1 NKTVSPDTAVPYQS
15 VVTYTVVLANNGSIT
30 DTAVY
35 VTDTLP
41 VSTTFVSWVE
51 QPAGATMVA
60 DELTWNGE
68 MAPSTAVTFTFLV
81 SHTGDYGD
89 VVENTAVYSGTSGSG
104 SDTATFTVE
113 SLAGDITFVYHDL
126 EDVVQPGE
134 GLFLAGDFNGWNTTS
149 TPLTPDANSD
159 VFTVTLSG
167 LAAGTYGYKY
177 VVYTDTIPSG
187 PTYWDWVNT
196 NNRSYTVAGTA
207 TVNDYRNVVIGW
219 ANLNGP
225 LALIVDMGTATGDVY
240 GRLYIPGVT
249 NTPDS
254 AGRSLMTEVGFG
266 DTTTPAN
273 WEWFPMAF
281 NADDGG
287 NNDEFVGVMTPTVPG
302 VYSYTTR
309 YDGNWGT
316 GNPNAAWLYA
326 DATGVGPYPGGEF
339 NLSDTGVMT
348 VGLVTVP
355 ISVARAG
362 VNGEVFAVEGTVT
375 YVPGTFNTAGWALQD
390 ASGGI
395 GVFDSTFVPSVNYGD
410 VVQIIGTRGAFSG
423 EEQLTSIS
431 YFGSLGAGP
440 EVTPLVYST
449 SDVNAGNAEGWIVE
463 IQGTISS
470 LGTCSGNYQ
479 FLVDDGSGTVTV
491 YVDADTGVNVCNMG
505 AANGEEIR
513 VIGFATQFNTLNE
526 VKPRRL
532 SDVQVL
538 LDAPV
543 VVSTS
548 PTNNATGV
556 PTDTLITVQF
566 SEPVSVTTNWFD
578 INCTLSG
585 NVSGTFEPAGPATS
599 YTITPDVNFLNGDL
613 CNVTVVADQVT
624 SGGGQNM
631 AGDYSFSFLV
641 GTMTF
646 GVCGDPA
653 TPIHFVQGDGLI
665 SPLTGSSVV
674 VEGVVVGDYQTTL
687 DGYYLQEENAD
698 FDGDNMTSEGIFV
711 YDPDGTPDVNA
722 GDVVRLQ
729 ATVSEYNGLTELG
742 TIANFS
748 ACGTDT
754 VTPTVVTLPLAE
766 ADDWEFYEGMLI
778 AIEDDLTVTNN
789 YYLGRFG
796 QVRLSLERLAQ
807 PTNVV
812 LPGAP
817 AIALQE
823 LNNRSYV
830 TIDDADPAQNVD
842 PIVYPG
848 PQLTF
853 TNTLR
858 GGDMVPN
865 GIVGVVDHYNNDSSD
880 DYRVFPTEPVTF
892 EPTNARSETPVDVG
906 GSIKV
911 ASFNVLNYFST
922 IDTGAAICGPS
933 QNMECRGA
941 DSAEEFERQR
951 TKIINAIVTMN
962 ADIIGLMEM
971 ENHVTDAALQ
981 DLVQGLNDV
990 AGAGTYAYV
999 NSGVIGT
1006 DAIKV
1011 ALIYQPANVTPSGDY
1026 AILDSSVDPGFIDTL
1041 NRPVLIQTFAENATG
1056 ELVTVAVN
1064 HLKSKGSACSGDPDL
1079 GDGQGNCNLTRVAAA
1094 QALVTYLAT
1103 DPTNSG
1109 VDRYLIIGD
1118 LNSYAMEDPIQTIE
1132 AAGYTN
1138 LISLFQGA
1146 DAYGYSFDGQWG
1158 YLDHALASADLLP
1171 LVTAVTDWHI
1181 NSDEPVSL
1189 DYNVEYK
1196 TANQQII
1203 LYGEE
1208 PYRASDHDPVIIG
1221 LELQPVVVTPTVE
1234 IVTPMDG
1241 DVFTITSGTAV
1252 SIPVTITTT
1261 NFVIP
1266 DDGHWHLWI
1275 DGSHV
1280 GPVMD
1285 YMTTVELSEGTHVIS
1300 AELRTPDHVSLGIV
1314 DTVTVTVTTE
1324 PTTPE
1329 YMLYLPLIVKP
1340 AETGATAVPQFESR
1354 TPLQKPVL

>member
-1 NKTVSPDTAVPYQS
+1 VFINEIHYDNDLGDVGEAIEIAGPAGTDLTDWDIILYNGNGGGTYNTTILTQTIPNLQNGCGVVYVSYPSNGIQNGAPDGLALVDASDNVVQFLSYEGVFTATNGPAAGMASVDIGVMEPGTTPVGYTLQLSGTGSVDEDFTWAAALTNTFGSVNNNQTFTCIMAADLSINKTVSPDTAVPYQS

-167 LAAGTYGYKY
+167 LTSGTYGYKY

-281 NADDGG
+281 NADDGE

-339 NLSDTGVMT
+339 SLSDTGVMT

-470 LGTCSGNYQ
+470 LG
-479 FLVDDGSGTVTV
+479 
-491 YVDADTGVNVCNMG
+491 
-505 AANGEEIR
+505 
-513 VIGFATQFNTLNE
+513 
-526 VKPRRL
+526 
-532 SDVQVL
+532 
-538 LDAPV
+538 
-543 VVSTS
+543 
-548 PTNNATGV
+548 
-556 PTDTLITVQF
+556 
-566 SEPVSVTTNWFD
+566 
-578 INCTLSG
+578 
-585 NVSGTFEPAGPATS
+585 
-599 YTITPDVNFLNGDL
+599 
-613 CNVTVVADQVT
+613 
-624 SGGGQNM
+624 
-631 AGDYSFSFLV
+631 
-641 GTMTF
+641 
-646 GVCGDPA
+646 
-653 TPIHFVQGDGLI
+653 
-665 SPLTGSSVV
+665 
-674 VEGVVVGDYQTTL
+674 
-687 DGYYLQEENAD
+687 
-698 FDGDNMTSEGIFV
+698 
-711 YDPDGTPDVNA
+711 
-722 GDVVRLQ
+722 
-729 ATVSEYNGLTELG
+729 
-742 TIANFS
+742 
-748 ACGTDT
+748 
-754 VTPTVVTLPLAE
+754 
-766 ADDWEFYEGMLI
+766 
-778 AIEDDLTVTNN
+778 
-789 YYLGRFG
+789 
-796 QVRLSLERLAQ
+796 
-807 PTNVV
+807 
-812 LPGAP
+812 
-817 AIALQE
+817 
-823 LNNRSYV
+823 
-830 TIDDADPAQNVD
+830 
-842 PIVYPG
+842 
-848 PQLTF
+848 
-853 TNTLR
+853 
-858 GGDMVPN
+858 
-865 GIVGVVDHYNNDSSD
+865 
-880 DYRVFPTEPVTF
+880 
-892 EPTNARSETPVDVG
+892 
-906 GSIKV
+906 
-911 ASFNVLNYFST
+911 
-922 IDTGAAICGPS
+922 
-933 QNMECRGA
+933 
-941 DSAEEFERQR
+941 
-951 TKIINAIVTMN
+951 
-962 ADIIGLMEM
+962 
-971 ENHVTDAALQ
+971 
-981 DLVQGLNDV
+981 
-990 AGAGTYAYV
+990 
-999 NSGVIGT
+999 
-1006 DAIKV
+1006 
-1011 ALIYQPANVTPSGDY
+1011 
-1026 AILDSSVDPGFIDTL
+1026 
-1041 NRPVLIQTFAENATG
+1041 
-1056 ELVTVAVN
+1056 
-1064 HLKSKGSACSGDPDL
+1064 
-1079 GDGQGNCNLTRVAAA
+1079 
-1094 QALVTYLAT
+1094 
-1103 DPTNSG
+1103 
-1109 VDRYLIIGD
+1109 
-1118 LNSYAMEDPIQTIE
+1118 
-1132 AAGYTN
+1132 
-1138 LISLFQGA
+1138 
-1146 DAYGYSFDGQWG
+1146 
-1158 YLDHALASADLLP
+1158 
-1171 LVTAVTDWHI
+1171 
-1181 NSDEPVSL
+1181 
-1189 DYNVEYK
+1189 
-1196 TANQQII
+1196 
-1203 LYGEE
+1203 
-1208 PYRASDHDPVIIG
+1208 
-1221 LELQPVVVTPTVE
+1221 
-1234 IVTPMDG
+1234 
-1241 DVFTITSGTAV
+1241 
-1252 SIPVTITTT
+1252 
-1261 NFVIP
+1261 
-1266 DDGHWHLWI
+1266 
-1275 DGSHV
+1275 
-1280 GPVMD
+1280 
-1285 YMTTVELSEGTHVIS
+1285 
-1300 AELRTPDHVSLGIV
+1300 
-1314 DTVTVTVTTE
+1314 
-1324 PTTPE
+1324 
-1329 YMLYLPLIVKP
+1329 
-1340 AETGATAVPQFESR
+1340 
-1354 TPLQKPVL
+1354 